1 MAVAVPSVV
10 AGTARVGPRTKEL
23 VGRLAPGEIA
33 VIDHANVDRVAA
45 QELVAASPAA
55 VVNASPS
62 ADGTHPNLGPLI
74 LTRAGIP
81 LIDADAGVLELV
93 RDGDPLEIDGGEI
106 RVAGTS
112 VAGGTALDADD
123 LQALL
128 EEGRGRSV
136 DLLREFAQNTLE
148 HVRDEAEGFL
158 SLGELPE
165 PRTNFRGRDALIVV
179 RGGDHV
185 RDLDALAGYVE
196 RRMPVLIGVDGG
208 ADALLDRGL
217 PPDLIVGDMD
227 SAGEAALRSG
237 AELVVQ
243 GYPGGGAPGAA
254 RLERLGLPHS
264 IVAAPGTSQDLALL
278 MAYEHGAEL
287 LVSVGTPQ
295 SLVEF
300 LGKGRAGM
308 SSTFLARL
316 LVGDALV
323 DASGVGRLLP
333 GASRPA

>member
-1 MAVAVPSVV
+1 MAVAVPSVIT
-10 AGTARVGPRTKEL
+10 GTARVGLRTKEL
-23 VGRLAPGEIA
+23 VRRLGPGEIA
-33 VIDHANVDRVAA
+33 VIDHRNLDRVAA

-62 ADGTHPNLGPLI
+62 ADGTYPNLGPLT
-74 LTRAGIP
+74 LLRAGIP
-81 LIDADAGVLELV
+81 LIDADAGLLDRVA
-93 RDGDPLEIDGGEI
+93 DGDPVEVGADAI
-106 RVAGTS
+106 RISGVPA
-112 VAGGTALDADD
+112 ADARMLDAEELVTRLD
-123 LQALL
+123 LGRERAGHAL
-128 EEGRGRSV
+128 R
-136 DLLREFAQNTLE
+136 DFAENTLD

-165 PRTNFRGRDALIVV
+165 PRTSFRGRDALIVA

-185 RDLDALAGYVE
+185 RDLDALAGYLK
-196 RRMPVLIGVDGG
+196 RRDPVLVGVDGG
-208 ADALLDRGL
+208 ADALIDRGL
-217 PPDLIVGDMD
+217 VPDLIVGDMD
-227 SAGEAALRSG
+227 SASDAALRSG
-237 AELVVQ
+237 AELIVQ
-243 GYPGGGAPGAA
+243 GYPGAGAPGAA
-254 RLERLGLPHS
+254 RLTALGLPHS

-278 MAYEHGAEL
+278 IAYEHGAEL

-323 DASGVGRLLP
+323 DASGIDRLT
-333 GASRPA
+333 

>member
-1 MAVAVPSVV
+1 MAVAVPSVIT
-10 AGTARVGPRTKEL
+10 GTARVGPRTKEL
-23 VGRLAPGEIA
+23 VRRLAPGEIA
-33 VIDHANVDRVAA
+33 VIDHANLDRVAA

-62 ADGTHPNLGPLI
+62 ADGTYPNLGPLI

-81 LIDADAGVLELV
+81 VIDADAGLPALV

-112 VAGGTALDADD
+112 VAEGTALDADE
-123 LQALL
+123 LLALL
-128 EEGRGRSV
+128 EDGRRRSV
-136 DLLREFAQNTLE
+136 DLLREFAENTLV
-148 HVRDEAEGFL
+148 HVRGEAEGFL
-158 SLGELPE
+158 SLGDLPE
-165 PRTNFRGRDALIVV
+165 PRTSFRGRDALIVV

-185 RDLDALAGYVE
+185 RDLDALAGYIG
-196 RRMPVLIGVDGG
+196 RRAPVLIGVDGG
-208 ADALLDRGL
+208 ADALVDRGL
-217 PPDLIVGDMD
+217 LPDLIVGDMD

-237 AELVVQ
+237 AELVVH
-243 GYPGGGAPGAA
+243 GYPGGGAPGAT
-254 RLERLGLPHS
+254 RLEALELPHS

-278 MAYEHGAEL
+278 IAYEHGAEL

-333 GASRPA
+333 GAFRPA